1 MVTLINLGTIP
12 GTNVDGAF
20 PPWNFNVC
28 TLLTSSS
35 PIYDLSLRP
44 ASDSEAGAVEGHMQR
59 RPKRASVNDA
69 RFAAVIA
76 VLRQNPGAD
85 EAPFFVGIT
94 GFRALG
100 AV

>member
-1 MVTLINLGTIP
+1 MDGT
-12 GTNVDGAF
+12 F

-28 TLLTSSS
+28 MLLTSSS

-44 ASDSEAGAVEGHMQR
+44 ASDSEDGAVEGHMQR

-76 VLRQNPGAD
+76 VLRHIFGPEVN
-85 EAPFFVGIT
+85 VV
-94 GFRALG
+94 RALLLWQ
-100 AV
+100 AVRL

>member
-1 MVTLINLGTIP
+1 M
-12 GTNVDGAF
+12 DGAF

-28 TLLTSSS
+28 TILTSSS

-44 ASDSEAGAVEGHMQR
+44 ASDSEDGAVEGHMQR

-76 VLRQNPGAD
+76 VLRHLKPLELLNSNG
-85 EAPFFVGIT
+85 FFG
-94 GFRALG
+94 
-100 AV
+100 